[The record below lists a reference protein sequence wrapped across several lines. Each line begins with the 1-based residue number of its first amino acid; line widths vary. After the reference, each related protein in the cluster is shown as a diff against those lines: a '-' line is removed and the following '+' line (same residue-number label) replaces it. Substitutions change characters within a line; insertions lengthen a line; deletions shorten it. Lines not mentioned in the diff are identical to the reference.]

1 MRTEDLHV
9 ETGRIDSLQRDEDAA
24 TRGRMGASERDN
36 GGRKQEGGSC
46 ASRVG
51 RSAKA
56 PCGA

>member
-9 ETGRIDSLQRDEDAA
+9 ETGRIDPLQRDEDAA
-24 TRGRMGASERDN
+24 TRGRMGAREITA
-36 GGRKQEGGSC
+36 GRKQEGGSC